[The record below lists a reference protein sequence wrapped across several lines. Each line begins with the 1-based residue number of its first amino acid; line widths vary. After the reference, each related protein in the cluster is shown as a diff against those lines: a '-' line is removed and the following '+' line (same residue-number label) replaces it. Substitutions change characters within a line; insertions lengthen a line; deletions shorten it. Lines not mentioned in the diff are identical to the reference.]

1 LKLSL
6 LAATQGLIERTYRT
20 ASGVED
26 AGRFVVGDHGYR
38 RLARRHE
45 IVRVLDVPWKAPLG
59 DPSSPVGPRVLVRR
73 LDRGTALTI
82 YFPDALIRHLES
94 LPPTRVLDDRNVDE
108 FAVFVEEVDHFVVL
122 SHGFSHQRAMNLLE
136 LEIRA
141 NVSKALVLSHFL
153 GRLAGRP
160 RLHPGQRVWVRYHL
174 FEKPCYCREE
184 DGVRERYEE
193 ARRLAVRLLDR
204 LEGMTAAHRIRELR
218 RWNALPAPLKLR
230 ELAVS

>member
-1 LKLSL
+1 VSL

-38 RLARRHE
+38 RLARRHD
-45 IVRVLDVPWKAPLG
+45 IVRVVDAPGEAPGPDAL
-59 DPSSPVGPRVLVRR
+59 SPAGPRVLVRR
-73 LDRGTALTI
+73 VGRGTALTI

-94 LPPTRVLDDRNVDE
+94 LPPTQVLDHRNVDE
-108 FAVFVEEVDHFVVL
+108 FAGFVEEVDHFVVL
-122 SHGFSHQRAMNLLE
+122 AHGFNHQRTMNLLE

-153 GRLAGRP
+153 GRLAGLP
-160 RLHPGQRVWVRYHL
+160 RLRPAQRVWLRYHL

-184 DGVRERYEE
+184 EGVRDRYEE
-193 ARRLAVRLLDR
+193 ARRFALRLLDR
-204 LEGMTAAHRIRELR
+204 LEGMTAPGRIRELR
-218 RWNALPAPLKLR
+218 RWNALPAPVKLR
-230 ELAVS
+230 ELAVN